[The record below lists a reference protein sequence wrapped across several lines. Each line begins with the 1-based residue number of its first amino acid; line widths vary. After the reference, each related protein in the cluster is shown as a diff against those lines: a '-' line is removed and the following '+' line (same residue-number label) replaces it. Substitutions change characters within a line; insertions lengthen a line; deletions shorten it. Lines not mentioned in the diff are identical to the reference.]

1 MIDLLNNKYI
11 FDGGFGLERET
22 LRITSEG
29 KLAQTLHP
37 FKDSHLER
45 DFCENQ
51 LEIITPVC
59 SSVDEVVK
67 ELGRLSDH
75 AQQHLAEYGEY
86 LWLNSNPPHIE
97 SEDDIPIA
105 RYSGEKKHKREYR
118 VNLER
123 RYGKRLMLYSG
134 IHFNFSFSDKFLKSI
149 CTDDDFKAFKDD
161 LYLKLLKYVSCYSWL
176 IVLLTAASPL
186 YDASFDADG
195 QSGTAF
201 DGLSSRRNSEKGYW
215 NTFIP
220 KLDYSS
226 LSDYAKSVEYYIN
239 KGVLFSAGELYLPVR
254 LKSRGE
260 NSIEALVK
268 NGVDHI
274 ELRMF
279 DLNPLAKYGVF
290 AEDLKFA
297 HYFLIYLISLPDFDF
312 NADMQAQAIE
322 NHKEAAKFDLDEIQF
337 GKRHAKDA
345 ALKLLDDMSAY
356 FESASDV
363 LEIIE
368 FQRRKLSGKN
378 RYSDKV
384 YNEYINDFNN
394 ISIDEFT
401 KKRGKKI
408 CASCSEQT

>member
-1 MIDLLNNKYI
+1 MIDLVNNKYV

-37 FKDSHLER
+37 FEDPHLER

-149 CTDDDFKAFKDD
+149 CTDDDFNAFKDG
-161 LYLKLLKYVSCYSWL
+161 LYLKLLKYVSRYSWL

-186 YDASFDADG
+186 YDESLDG
-195 QSGTAF
+195 DGLSGTAF

-260 NSIEALVK
+260 NSLEALVK

-279 DLNPLAKYGVF
+279 DLNPLAEYGVF

-297 HYFLIYLISLPDFDF
+297 HYFFIYLISLPDFDF
-312 NADMQAQAIE
+312 TADMQAQAIK
-322 NHKEAAKFDLDEIQF
+322 NHKEAAKFDLDEIKF
-337 GKRHAKDA
+337 GESYAKGA
-345 ALKLLDDMSAY
+345 ALKLLDDMAAY
-356 FESASDV
+356 FEHVPEV
-363 LEIIE
+363 LGIIE
-368 FQRRKLSGKN
+368 FQRSKLSGKN

-384 YNEYINDFNN
+384 YNEYIDDFNK
-394 ISIDEFT
+394 ISMKKFT
-401 KKRGKKI
+401 KKRGKNL